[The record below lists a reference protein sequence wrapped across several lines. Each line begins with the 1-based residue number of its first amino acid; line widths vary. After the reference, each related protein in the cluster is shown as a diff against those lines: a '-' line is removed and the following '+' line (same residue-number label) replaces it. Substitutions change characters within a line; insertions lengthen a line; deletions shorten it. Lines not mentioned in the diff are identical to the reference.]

1 MPPQYVKRCFSHDGC
16 PHFQPWSAQEEGIP
30 VPFRD
35 EGGAGHGG
43 VQFLGIQWQ
52 RVAML
57 VHRAEVIALHF
68 AYSLCAM
75 RWDFS
80 LHP

>member
-1 MPPQYVKRCFSHDGC
+1 MVGVLIFSPSVLRRRASQC
-16 PHFQPWSAQEEGIP
+16 LQ
-30 VPFRD
+30 D
-35 EGGAGHGG
+35 EGGAGRAG

-68 AYSLCAM
+68 AYSLCAL